1 MTAQRNFR
9 LCTLTISHGTGVE
22 IISTLYFS
30 VAAPHRKKKKKKAQV
45 VNNRIQKARTNKE
58 AQNESIIFGLSHRD
72 VNPAAT

>member
-9 LCTLTISHGTGVE
+9 LCTLTVSRGTGVE

-30 VAAPHRKKKKKKAQV
+30 VAAPHRKKKKKAQV